1 MCAYTP
7 AKYDAKTN
15 MTMGDVTT
23 CERFK
28 DLPGAFPAQG
38 DVSMSYTKCT
48 GNGQVVLPFGA
59 AEYVGLGFIVFLFLI
74 LTEIFGSPFIRNCQV
89 AIAILIGFTI
99 AAGAS
104 YMPPDAPDGTPALR
118 YVTGDKINKA
128 PGITFLWV
136 KTFPLSVYGPAV
148 LPTLLAFI
156 ITTVES
162 VGDIT
167 ASAEASR
174 VENDGQLDSR
184 IQGGLLTDGI
194 ASLIGALFTVLPN
207 TTFSQNNGVISLTR
221 CANKR
226 AGYMCCVFLI
236 LFGVIAKIA
245 AIIASIPEC
254 VLGGMTSFLFANI
267 VVSGIPSVL
276 FSYTLSD

>member
-89 AIAILIGFTI
+89 AIALLIGFAI

>member
-1 MCAYTP
+1 
-7 AKYDAKTN
+7 
-15 MTMGDVTT
+15 MTIGDVTT
-23 CERFK
+23 CERFNS
-28 DLPGAFPAQG
+28 LPGVFPAQG

-48 GNGQVVLPFGA
+48 NNGQVVLPFGA

-89 AIAILIGFTI
+89 AIALLIGFAI
-99 AAGAS
+99 SAAVQ
-104 YMPPDAPDGTPALR
+104 YTPPDAPDGTPALR

-174 VENDGQLDSR
+174 VEQDGQLDSR
-184 IQGGLLTDGI
+184 IQGGLLADGFCSII
-194 ASLIGALFTVLPN
+194 ASLFTVLPN

-226 AGYMCCVFLI
+226 AGYMCCLFLV
-236 LFGVIAKIA
+236 LFGIIAKIA

-254 VLGGMTSFLFANI
+254 VLGGMVSFLFTNI
-267 VVSGIPSVL
+267 IVSGILLTYTWHQFVPSMAVFAL
-276 FSYTLSD
+276 